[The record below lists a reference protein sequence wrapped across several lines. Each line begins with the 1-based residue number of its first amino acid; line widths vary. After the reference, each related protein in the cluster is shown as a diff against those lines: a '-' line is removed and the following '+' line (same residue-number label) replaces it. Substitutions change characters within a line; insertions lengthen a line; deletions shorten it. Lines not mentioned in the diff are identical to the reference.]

1 LFSLNS
7 PSFEGALSMN
17 KKRLLVAFAVSAL
30 VSWSA
35 NATLAHEPFYKG
47 KTIRV
52 VVATSAGGGFDAY
65 TRMITRHMGKFVSGN
80 PAFVVE
86 NMPGAGHLIGA
97 NHMYKVAKPDG
108 LTLGHFQGGL
118 FLCQVFGRPGI
129 EFDAKQFEFIGSPIK
144 ESRACAFTK
153 ASAIVSVEKWLAS
166 KTPVK
171 LGGIGGAA
179 PDDIARMLAAT
190 TALPVQLV
198 AGYKGTSEIRMAAE
212 SGELAGGC
220 WTWDSIR
227 ATWTKA
233 IQSGDA
239 VVVLQLLSKP
249 HPELANIPLAQS
261 LAKSDEARQLMQA
274 GVQDPADYYRPY
286 VLPPRTPKDRV
297 GILRKALED
306 TMKDPDFLAD
316 AAKSRLDVDPVTGT
330 ELENLV
336 RGLFKLRPSMISK
349 LKTILLPS

>member
-1 LFSLNS
+1 
-7 PSFEGALSMN
+7 MD
-17 KKRLLVAFAVSAL
+17 KKRMLVAFAVSAF

-35 NATLAHEPFYKG
+35 NATLAQEPFYKA

-65 TRMITRHMGKFVSGN
+65 TRMITRHMGKFVPGN

-86 NMPGAGHLIGA
+86 NMPGARHLIGA
-97 NHMYKVAKPDG
+97 NHIYKVAKPDG

-118 FLCQVFGRPGI
+118 FLYQVFGRPGI

-153 ASAIVSVEKWLAS
+153 AS
-166 KTPVK
+166 
-171 LGGIGGAA
+171 GIGGAA

-198 AGYKGTSEIRMAAE
+198 AGYKGTSEIRVAAE

-286 VLPPRTPKDRV
+286 VLPPRTSKDRV
-297 GILRKALED
+297 EILRKALQD
-306 TMKDPDFLAD
+306 TMKDPEFLAD
-316 AAKSRLDVDPVTGT
+316 AAKSRLDIDPVTGT

-336 RGLFKLRPSMISK
+336 RGLFKLSPSMISK

>member
-1 LFSLNS
+1 
-7 PSFEGALSMN
+7 MN
-17 KKRLLVAFAVSAL
+17 KKRMLVAFAVSAL

-35 NATLAHEPFYKG
+35 NATLAQEPFYKG

-65 TRMITRHMGKFVSGN
+65 TRMITRHMGKFVPGN
-80 PAFVVE
+80 TAFVVE

-118 FLCQVFGRPGI
+118 FLYQVFGRPGI

-153 ASAIVSVEKWLAS
+153 ASGIICVEKWLAS

-286 VLPPRTPKDRV
+286 VLPPRTSKDRV
-297 GILRKALED
+297 EILRKALQD
-306 TMKDPDFLAD
+306 TMKDPEFLAH
-316 AAKSRLDVDPVTGT
+316 AVKSRLDIDPVTGT
-330 ELENLV
+330 ELENLL

>member
-1 LFSLNS
+1 
-7 PSFEGALSMN
+7 MN
-17 KKRLLVAFAVSAL
+17 KKRMLVAFAVSAL

-35 NATLAHEPFYKG
+35 NATLAQEPFYKG

-65 TRMITRHMGKFVSGN
+65 TRMITRHMGKFVPGN

-97 NHMYKVAKPDG
+97 NHIYKVAKPDG
-108 LTLGHFQGGL
+108 LTLGHFQGVL
-118 FLCQVFGRPGI
+118 FLYQVFGRPGI

-153 ASAIVSVEKWLAS
+153 ASGIISVEKWLAS

-171 LGGIGGAA
+171 LGGIGGA

-190 TALPVQLV
+190 TALPIQLV

-261 LAKSDEARQLMQA
+261 FAKSDEARQLMQA

-297 GILRKALED
+297 GILRKALQD
-306 TMKDPDFLAD
+306 TMKDPEFLAD
-316 AAKSRLDVDPVTGT
+316 AAKSRLDIDPVTGT

-336 RGLFKLRPSMISK
+336 RGLFKLSPSMISK